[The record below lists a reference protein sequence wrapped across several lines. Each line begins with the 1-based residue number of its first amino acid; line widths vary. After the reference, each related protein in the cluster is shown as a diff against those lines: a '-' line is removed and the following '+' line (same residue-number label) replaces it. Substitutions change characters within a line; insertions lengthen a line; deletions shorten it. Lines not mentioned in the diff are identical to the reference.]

1 MGRAIDLFVTYRF
14 IKLLVTPFEKTD
26 AYRLGIIDA
35 DGKRILVPGTTNKPT
50 PLRTVEEKSAY
61 TVLHKLVFNIKKIFA
76 KVPGLRTKLGTYA
89 AALFLLK
96 DTFKESVDDP
106 DIFEKEFMK
115 YLKEQG
121 YEIDDTISEEVIG
134 FGEVLPKGEYKLAN
148 DILNKEEEELSA
160 KKGDKVVAFD
170 DEAPVDTILGV
181 DIFPVVHVKTQEKIY
196 SGNEREKIISYT
208 LTSIQTIL
216 AQNRFAK
223 IAYEYFK
230 SLKEP
235 YVSPIAS
242 NIIKPIILM
251 SLIKLK
257 VKNKLEFT
265 NMNLKK
271 SLNSIKNK
279 IGEILGHYPNLLVNI
294 SELTPKAIPSSDII
308 KKYQRNL

>member
-35 DGKRILVPGTTNKPT
+35 DGKRILEPGTTNKPT
-50 PLRTVEEKSAY
+50 TLRTVEEKSAY

-160 KKGDKVVAFD
+160 KKGRQGCCF
-170 DEAPVDTILGV
+170 
-181 DIFPVVHVKTQEKIY
+181 
-196 SGNEREKIISYT
+196 
-208 LTSIQTIL
+208 
-216 AQNRFAK
+216 
-223 IAYEYFK
+223 
-230 SLKEP
+230 
-235 YVSPIAS
+235 
-242 NIIKPIILM
+242 
-251 SLIKLK
+251 
-257 VKNKLEFT
+257 
-265 NMNLKK
+265 
-271 SLNSIKNK
+271 
-279 IGEILGHYPNLLVNI
+279 
-294 SELTPKAIPSSDII
+294 
-308 KKYQRNL
+308 

>member
-35 DGKRILVPGTTNKPT
+35 DGKRVLEPGTTNKPT
-50 PLRTVEEKSAY
+50 TLRTVEEKSAY

-115 YLKEQG
+115 YLKEEG

-196 SGNEREKIISYT
+196 VG
-208 LTSIQTIL
+208 
-216 AQNRFAK
+216 
-223 IAYEYFK
+223 
-230 SLKEP
+230 
-235 YVSPIAS
+235 
-242 NIIKPIILM
+242 
-251 SLIKLK
+251 
-257 VKNKLEFT
+257 LED
-265 NMNLKK
+265 
-271 SLNSIKNK
+271 
-279 IGEILGHYPNLLVNI
+279 LV
-294 SELTPKAIPSSDII
+294 
-308 KKYQRNL
+308 Q